1 MTSGI
6 FGDPGWHASRRM
18 PRLLPYR
25 DLRVAR
31 ELIRRQGKIVRRW
44 TIADAA
50 GRIVDRAVTRAKV
63 TALIGAVV
71 LEWHAAEM
79 GANADEDEP
88 FRLLHPRLIGRRIAQ
103 LAQRHRARK
112 FDLFWG
118 AMADENWL
126 ARPFHGSGRSFRDIG
141 DVDFRRGG
149 GECRRVGTHLVDQR
163 PGREPGPNRAH
174 RAGRDEQNVPPG
186 RFVRYGV
193 CCHDVLDLRYLLVV
207 IE

>member
-25 DLRVAR
+25 ELRVAR

-44 TIADAA
+44 TITDAA

-63 TALIGAVV
+63 TALVGAVV
-71 LEWHAAEM
+71 LERHAAEM

-88 FRLLHPRLIGRRIAQ
+88 FRLLHPRLVGRRIAQ
-103 LAQRHRARK
+103 LAQGHGARK

-118 AMADENWL
+118 AMADENRL
-126 ARPFHGSGRSFRDIG
+126 AAPFHGCDLAFRDIG
-141 DVDFRRGG
+141 DVDFRPRGG
-149 GECRRVGTHLVDQR
+149 GCRRG
-163 PGREPGPNRAH
+163 GA
-174 RAGRDEQNVPPG
+174 A
-186 RFVRYGV
+186 
-193 CCHDVLDLRYLLVV
+193 
-207 IE
+207 